1 MSYIPKYIMKRMVP
15 EGAVKNTNTGW
26 EIEVTNVISP
36 LTVDQIPDNVMDIF
50 NFKVDD
56 KEMDKTKMSLRYED
70 KVVSLK
76 NPKDALGVTVPVGG
90 KIYIIAEDK
99 PLPAGTHK
107 FEINIQIDNPI
118 NITIEREVK

>member
-1 MSYIPKYIMKRMVP
+1 MIP
-15 EGAVKNTNTGW
+15 EGAVRNTAKGW

-36 LTVDQIPDNVMDIF
+36 LTVDQIPDNVIDLF

-76 NPKDALGVTVPVGG
+76 NPKDALGVTVPIGG
-90 KIYIIAEDK
+90 KIFIIAEDK
-99 PLPAGTHK
+99 PLPAGMHK
-107 FEINIQIDNPI
+107 FDLNIQIDNPI
-118 NITIEREVK
+118 NITIEREIK